1 MTIRKSSNTGIPFGN
16 TEGRPASP
24 SLGQPYFNGEVGRLE
39 LYSSTGW
46 QNIVQETPG
55 VSSATGT
62 YNQSA
67 GSGTFTVAGTNFVDG
82 AIAYAVGTNG
92 TEYQAT
98 TTTYNSLVQLTVVFS
113 NLSAEYEP
121 YDIKIT
127 NPSNLFGLLPDA
139 FSINDSP
146 VWSTTAGSLGTYTG
160 SSIQLSATD
169 DESDTITYSVTSG
182 SLPTGLALS
191 SSGLISGTAT
201 ANAGTYTFTVSA
213 SDGINTAVTRS
224 FSVVVPVIVTGG
236 TLTSDSTYYY
246 RSFSTT
252 GSLTTNSS
260 LNTDVLIVGGGGG
273 GGNDVGSGGGAGGVV
288 LKTNYTVPIGT
299 YSIAIGSGGPGRAN
313 STNTDPSS
321 NYSGTNT
328 TFNSLIAYG
337 GGGAGSWNAVA
348 ASSGGS
354 GGGGAVGYQ
363 GAHSL
368 SGGAATQPSSSTG
381 GYGNAGGTGTGSNGA
396 NEYSGAAGGGG
407 AGGVG
412 GNGSTNWNANGD
424 TVVGAGGVGIS
435 ISQFSLTGMGDPAFP
450 GWYGGGGGA
459 STDGGIGWGY
469 GGKGGGG
476 DGNNRRVAQ
485 GTGTGG
491 YYYIDGKPNTGGGGG
506 GGGSISGA
514 TYPGGNGNNGGPGGS
529 GVFMIRYT
537 KASVGG

>member
-1 MTIRKSSNTGIPFGN
+1 MAIRKSSNSGIPFGN
-16 TEGRPASP
+16 TAARPASP

-39 LYSSTGW
+39 LYSSNGW

-55 VSSATGT
+55 IASVSGT
-62 YNQSA
+62 YNEST
-67 GSGTFTVAGTNFVDG
+67 GSGTFTINGTNFVTG
-82 AIAYAVGTNG
+82 GIAYAVGTNG

-98 TTTYNSLVQLTVVFS
+98 TSTVNSVVQMSAVFTG
-113 NLSAEYEP
+113 LSSAYEP
-121 YDIKIT
+121 YDIKVL

-139 FSINDSP
+139 FYINNSP
-146 VWSTTAGSLGTYTG
+146 VWSTSSGSLGTYTG

-182 SLPTGLALS
+182 SLPTGLTLS
-191 SSGLISGTAT
+191 SAGLISGTTT
-201 ANAGTYTFTVSA
+201 ANAGTYTFTVGA
-213 SDGINTAVTRS
+213 SDGTNTTVTRS
-224 FSVVVPVIVTGG
+224 FSIIVPATITGG

-246 RSFSTT
+246 RTFTGS
-252 GSLTTNSS
+252 GSLTTNLS
-260 LNTDVLIVGGGGG
+260 LNADVLMVGGGGG

-288 LKTNYTVPIGT
+288 LKTTYTVPIGT
-299 YSIAIGSGGPGRAN
+299 YSIVVGSGGPGRAN

-321 NYSGTNT
+321 NYSGNNT

-337 GGGAGSWNAVA
+337 GGGAGSWNAVE

-354 GGGGAVGYQ
+354 GGGGALGYQ
-363 GAHSL
+363 GAHSV
-368 SGGAATQPSSSTG
+368 SGGSATQPSSATG
-381 GYGNAGGTGTGSNGA
+381 GYGNAGGTGTGANGA

-407 AGGVG
+407 AGGAG
-412 GNGSTNWNANGD
+412 GNGSSSWSTQGD
-424 TVVGAGGVGIS
+424 SNVAVGGVGIL
-435 ISQFSLTGMGDPAFP
+435 ISQFSLTGMGDPNFA

-459 STDGGIGWGY
+459 STDGGVGWSY

-476 DGNNRRVAQ
+476 DGTNRRVAQ

-529 GVFMIRYT
+529 GVFIVRYT